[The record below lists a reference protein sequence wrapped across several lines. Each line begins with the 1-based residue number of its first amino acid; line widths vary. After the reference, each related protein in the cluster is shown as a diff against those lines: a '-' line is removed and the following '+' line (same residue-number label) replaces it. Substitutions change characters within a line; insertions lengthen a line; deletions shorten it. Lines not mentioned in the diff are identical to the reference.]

1 MLNKINV
8 IKKLVVVDK
17 TTGCIYSLATSIQHE
32 LGVKANSNK
41 TDCVQRNLY
50 KAGHAHNLVYH
61 KGGLVYSF
69 PGPPTPTNICV

>member
-8 IKKLVVVDK
+8 IKKLVVVGK

-50 KAGHAHNLVYH
+50 KAGYTHNFV
-61 KGGLVYSF
+61 SS
-69 PGPPTPTNICV
+69 